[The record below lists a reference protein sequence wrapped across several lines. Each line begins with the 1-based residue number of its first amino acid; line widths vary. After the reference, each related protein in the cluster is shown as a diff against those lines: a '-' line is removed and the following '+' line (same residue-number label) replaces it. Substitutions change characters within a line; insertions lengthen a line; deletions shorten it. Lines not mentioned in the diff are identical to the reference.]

1 MQYYGV
7 FLTFTVFCYR
17 LDICTFTDSV
27 KRSPHPITYEGDK
40 AMGLFEAKYCD
51 ICGEKIKFLGNKKL
65 EDGRMCKSC
74 ESKLSPFFTE
84 RRHTTLEDIKAQ
96 LEYREDNKAAVETFN
111 ATRTL
116 GKRTKLMIDEA
127 AGKFIVSSQKNYKEE
142 NPDVVGLDQIT
153 DVLLDIKENKTEKTW
168 ENSKGDYVSYN
179 PPRYDYHYDFDVLI
193 RVNATYFDEIR
204 IPLDSYVEVDEE
216 AVRYGTYSPDY
227 NENVSLGNEIKEAL
241 LAGRSA
247 ARQDSVSHE
256 TARAVQCP
264 LCGATTI
271 PDKHGC
277 CEYCGGAIV

>member
-1 MQYYGV
+1 
-7 FLTFTVFCYR
+7 
-17 LDICTFTDSV
+17 
-27 KRSPHPITYEGDK
+27 
-40 AMGLFEAKYCD
+40 MGLFEAKYCD

-65 EDGRMCKSC
+65 EDGRMCKTC

-96 LEYREDNKAAVETFN
+96 LEYREDNKAAVEAFN

-142 NPDVVGLDQIT
+142 NPDVIGLDQIT
-153 DVLLDIKENKTEKTW
+153 DVLLDIKENKSEKMR
-168 ENSKGDYVSYN
+168 EDSDGNYVSYN
-179 PPRYDYHYDFDVLI
+179 PPRYDYHYDFVVLI
-193 RVNATYFDEIR
+193 RVNAAYFDEIR
-204 IPLDSYVEVDEE
+204 IPLDSYVEVDED

-241 LAGRSA
+241 LAGRNA
-247 ARQDSVSHE
+247 ARHDNVSHE
-256 TARAVQCP
+256 SARAVQCP

-271 PDKHGC
+271 PDTAAANTAEALYPKTEIRQGTGVCLQNRNPVLQTHPRPLSC
-277 CEYCGGAIV
+277 LSRK

>member
-1 MQYYGV
+1 
-7 FLTFTVFCYR
+7 
-17 LDICTFTDSV
+17 
-27 KRSPHPITYEGDK
+27 
-40 AMGLFEAKYCD
+40 MGLFEAKYCD

-65 EDGRMCKSC
+65 EDGRMCKTC

-96 LEYREDNKAAVETFN
+96 LEYREDNKAAVEAFN

-142 NPDVVGLDQIT
+142 NPDVIGLDQIT
-153 DVLLDIKENKTEKTW
+153 DVLLDIKENKSEKMR
-168 ENSKGDYVSYN
+168 EDSDGNYVSYN

-204 IPLDSYVEVDEE
+204 IPLDSYVEVDED

-241 LAGRSA
+241 LAGRNA
-247 ARQDSVSHE
+247 ARQDNVSHE
-256 TARAVQCP
+256 SARAVQCP

-277 CEYCGGAIV
+277 CEYCGGAIS